1 MTAGNTTIRDYLAK
15 LEDKVSVPGGGGA
28 SALAGAYGVA
38 LGRMVIAFTRGKK
51 KYREYDEHLAY
62 IDARLQKLREA
73 FLELSDEDEQVFLP
87 LSKAYSLPED
97 TVEEKDYKEVTLE
110 ECLEKASL
118 TPIKVMEKA
127 CEALNYMETLSRE
140 GSRLMQSDVGV
151 GVQFL
156 DSALHGAVMNVY
168 INTRMMKNRNRMME
182 LNDYARKL
190 LLDGGSK
197 ARLIYETV
205 EDGLRPV
212 YDRESE
218 FIDRNKVDFL
228 RS

>member
-1 MTAGNTTIRDYLAK
+1 M
-15 LEDKVSVPGGGGA
+15 
-28 SALAGAYGVA
+28 
-38 LGRMVIAFTRGKK
+38 
-51 KYREYDEHLAY
+51 
-62 IDARLQKLREA
+62 
-73 FLELSDEDEQVFLP
+73 P